1 MIRHPYKVKRPGY
14 DPALQLLAAVVL
26 EAVRDCTTERN
37 VPLRDRESARLFL
50 AGEEGVA
57 WLRAFGIPI
66 QKGQA
71 FVNNLHRLTGEE
83 GSGWTGAK

>member
-26 EAVRDCTTERN
+26 EAVRDCTAERN
-37 VPLRDRESARLFL
+37 IPLQDRESARLFL

-57 WLRAFGIPI
+57 WLRAFGIPT

-71 FVNNLHRLTGEE
+71 FVNNLQHLAGE
-83 GSGWTGAK
+83 GG